1 MPLFLRKER
10 GDLKLAK
17 FKLRDAKFD
26 LDNAEIE
33 LKNKIVALYRE
44 LESFETQNVLIDDI
58 VESKLIDAE
67 LKQIEVENKFYAT
80 KAKLFNSLATMLNQS
95 VEKSIPEL
103 IEKSLS
109 KAISYLDYRN
119 LVAKLAEEGKST
131 GPEQTE
137 ALANYT
143 QLNHRRMK
151 RWDKTL
157 KFNEE
162 AVAEIAKIDHKLTWL
177 VLTESWCGDASPAL
191 PVMHKITELN
201 ANISLKIILRDENV
215 DLMNQFLTNGGMSIP
230 KLIAI
235 DDNLEV
241 IGDWGPRSEAA
252 TKLVDDHKAEHGMI
266 KPEFKEDIQIWYNKD
281 KGQSVL
287 KDLLASLSLK

>member
-1 MPLFLRKER
+1 M
-10 GDLKLAK
+10 
-17 FKLRDAKFD
+17 
-26 LDNAEIE
+26 
-33 LKNKIVALYRE
+33 
-44 LESFETQNVLIDDI
+44 Q
-58 VESKLIDAE
+58 
-67 LKQIEVENKFYAT
+67 
-80 KAKLFNSLATMLNQS
+80 NQS

-252 TKLVDDHKAEHGMI
+252 TQLVDDHKAEHGMI